1 MGNEDKDKKGVIT
14 KMTAEDMLTSFYNK
28 FLEQYVS
35 AIIDIDIYS
44 HMGPDEDAYT
54 KTAGQDNRGQPMLY
68 KVKAKEAIEERKK
81 MAKSAKGVLDAI
93 ARVRNSKELKE
104 YG

>member
-1 MGNEDKDKKGVIT
+1 
-14 KMTAEDMLTSFYNK
+14 MTAEDMLTSFYNK

-35 AIIDIDIYS
+35 AIIDIDIYI
-44 HMGPDEDAYT
+44 HMGEEETAYT

-68 KVKAKEAIEERKK
+68 KVKAKEAVEERKK
-81 MAKSAKGVLDAI
+81 MAKSAKNVLDAI
-93 ARVRNSKELKE
+93 ARVRGSKELKE